1 MSIKL
6 INRNTDYAVQALC
19 YMARREHKH
28 KPHVTSVS
36 ELVEELKVP
45 RAFIRKIMQILNN
58 ESVLLSKRGWGGGFR
73 LAREPKKISL
83 LEVVKVFQGPIK
95 LSECVL
101 QKEACPNK
109 KPGQAT
115 AVGSPGLRDKPH
127 PPGRLQSAREQSE
140 HEAVSC

>member
-109 KPGQAT
+109 NNCFLRRRLGTIEQFINIQLKPITIEGMINGNSN
-115 AVGSPGLRDKPH
+115 VL
-127 PPGRLQSAREQSE
+127 
-140 HEAVSC
+140 